1 MFKFLRHELSS
12 SKIDSIKEKAL
23 EAAEND
29 DIEALWAHIK
39 PLMQV
44 QSRQE
49 SAASSLIEIVRE
61 AELPIEDGIKILTPI
76 SESHSENIGVLSK
89 VGESLE
95 HVRDIDMLN
104 AAPSKDD
111 LFLNVVDKLASL
123 SEGVKG
129 TDEEEQLLEG
139 LSTAARMVSR
149 QRDDLA
155 EQSYKRLVEI
165 APDNAAHHYNLGLF
179 YKTRGRFK
187 EGVIANQK
195 AASLVDEPVESYEW
209 NLGICATGAGDGEVA
224 LEVWERIGQKIKP
237 GRFNLPEGGYPQC
250 KVRLA
255 ERPLSERSSEDDDP
269 GLEET
274 IWIERLSPSHGIIR
288 SVLYQDL
295 GVHYGDVILMNGAP
309 ITYHTYGEREVPVFP
324 HLATLKRR
332 NYQFFDFIGT
342 QEAGGEIAELDR
354 DFEDDIVIYPHT
366 ENYITLC
373 ATCWRDPNTDHE
385 HHEAEERHIVS
396 GKITA
401 PKGIPESELLDKLD
415 ALVNAQSSCKLLVP
429 SLSRAAGQI
438 ERAEIESRRY
448 GMLSDQI

>member
-12 SKIDSIKEKAL
+12 SKIDSIKERAL
-23 EAAEND
+23 EAAKGND
-29 DIEALWAHIK
+29 VDALWAHIK

-44 QSRQE
+44 QGRQE

-61 AELPIEDGIKILTPI
+61 AELSIEVGIEILTPI
-76 SESHSENIGVLSK
+76 SESYSENIGVLSK

-104 AAPSKDD
+104 AAPSEDD
-111 LFLNVVDKLASL
+111 LFLNVVDKLASF

-195 AASLVDEPVESYEW
+195 ALSLVDESVESYEW

-295 GVHYGDVILMNGAP
+295 GVDYGDVILMDGAP

-342 QEAGGEIAELDR
+342 QEAGGEIAELNR
-354 DFEDDIVIYPHT
+354 GFEDDIVIYPHT
-366 ENYITLC
+366 ENYRTLC

-385 HHEAEERHIVS
+385 HHEAEEKHIIS

-429 SLSRAAGQI
+429 SLSRAAGQT